1 VAPDWTDIPAAP
13 PERVEAGPVVV
24 RRVQASDASA
34 IAAAV
39 GASLDELR
47 PWMPWATPA
56 AADQSI
62 QLARVAEADHRWES
76 GISYTYSVL
85 TASTGTL
92 VGEAALHR
100 RTSDD
105 STAGDSLASHSMAS
119 YATAGDSVELGYWI
133 AAGQA
138 GNGYGTSAS
147 AALTTVALELP
158 GVSRV
163 EIHCD
168 AANAA
173 SAAVARRLG
182 YRLDRIEERRPE
194 APGESGRLMIWVL
207 DKRASEGVP
216 LRPVSR

>member
-1 VAPDWTDIPAAP
+1 M
-13 PERVEAGPVVV
+13 VV

-56 AADQSI
+56 AADQGT

-100 RTSDD
+100 RAAGD
-105 STAGDSLASHSMAS
+105 STAGDS
-119 YATAGDSVELGYWI
+119 TAGDSTSGGDTVELGYWI

-138 GNGYGTSAS
+138 GNGYGTSAG
-147 AALTTVALELP
+147 AALTTVALDLP

-207 DKRASEGVP
+207 DKRAGAGVP